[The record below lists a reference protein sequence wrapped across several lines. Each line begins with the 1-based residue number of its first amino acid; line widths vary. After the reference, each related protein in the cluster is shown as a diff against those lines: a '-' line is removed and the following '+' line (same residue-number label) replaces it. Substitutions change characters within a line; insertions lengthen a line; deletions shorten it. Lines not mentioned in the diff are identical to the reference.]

1 MRTVRIEVS
10 QVVKGIDSNYYSE
23 AYIDAADEVHIGVI
37 IPVDSCTFLIEEF
50 IETELGINVDYE

>member
-1 MRTVRIEVS
+1 MRNIRIEVS
-10 QVVKGIDSNYYSE
+10 QVIREFDGNYCSE
-23 AYIDAADEVHIGVI
+23 TYIDIDEVHIGVI